1 MYTLRHLL
9 SDCSGKMTRTSCA
22 AEKKKE
28 TLEEVWAAL
37 NAWIEAR
44 YNEGKGVNV
53 APFCKIS
60 WETVTI
66 SRNTRKLRP
75 IFILHETYAK
85 TYGLHYKKRITAP
98 DIAPLEDINFTKI
111 AIKFSKNLNK
121 DTVFSGVRDLL
132 HKIGEIASTGAQMAI
147 EMTMGK
153 IVAKNRAVHM
163 LFDPKL
169 FPKNLEHVATASITS
184 AAPSM
189 LGDLADFDLLLDE
202 STNQFGDEVEDASE
216 EPLAITPGRQQPS
229 TPRPLKPQP
238 RRQDTAPPTFSGS
251 PTKSLSLPSV
261 EKPPI
266 LAAPP
271 TISQLRSPRPASRNG
286 QGYQSVDVPS
296 RDFTTMA
303 LSPPQLRQHMAF
315 KEPSF
320 DFSFKEI
327 MTQELE
333 RSGSS
338 ASGGGTESSVADA
351 AYERHI
357 RRIEKEVEMEAQ
369 HAMDI
374 HRHHMKDLDEIASE
388 KRKKRLNAEKLQ
400 ENIKAQMAAAADARE
415 KQKRVQ
421 NGMDP
426 SENTFLSH
434 SQHSRLGFNS
444 PDALKKNQNNLHQYL
459 QAQKD
464 QKRREARSNALA
476 EDKLFLAKLERDI
489 QEDREY
495 VVSEQNRQRQILTQ
509 AWEKDH
515 SIKAATKQ
523 SRKIMHDRI
532 KTAIAAS
539 PIRQSAVYQL
549 GDDGDGDFSV
559 GFDSRAKSS
568 GGCK

>member
-1 MYTLRHLL
+1 
-9 SDCSGKMTRTSCA
+9 MTRTSCA

-98 DIAPLEDINFTKI
+98 DIAALEDINFTKI

-121 DTVFSGVRDLL
+121 DTVFCGVRDLL
-132 HKIGEIASTGAQMAI
+132 HKIGEIASTGAQMSIDMAL
-147 EMTMGK
+147 GK
-153 IVAKNRAVHM
+153 IVAKNRTVHM

-169 FPKNLEHVATASITS
+169 FPKHLETASTTS
-184 AAPSM
+184 APPSI

-202 STNQFGDEVEDASE
+202 STNPFGDGEEGHLQD
-216 EPLAITPGRQQPS
+216 EPLAITPGRHPS
-229 TPRPLKPQP
+229 TPRPVKLQP
-238 RRQDTAPPTFSGS
+238 HRLDTAAS
-251 PTKSLSLPSV
+251 PHKTALVLPSV
-261 EKPPI
+261 EKPPPI
-266 LAAPP
+266 LATPP
-271 TISQLRSPRPASRNG
+271 TLSQLRSPRPVSRNG

-303 LSPPQLRQHMAF
+303 LSPPQLRQHPAF
-315 KEPSF
+315 NEPSF

-327 MTQELE
+327 LKHELE

-338 ASGGGTESSVADA
+338 ASASATESSVADA

-357 RRIEKEVEMEAQ
+357 RRIEKDVELEAQ
-369 HAMDI
+369 HSMDI
-374 HRHHMKDLDEIASE
+374 HRHHIKDLDEISSE
-388 KRKKRLNAEKLQ
+388 KRKKRANAERLQ
-400 ENIKAQMAAAADARE
+400 ESIKLQMAAAAAARE

-421 NGMDP
+421 NGTDP

-444 PDALKKNQNNLHQYL
+444 ADALKKNQNNMHQYL
-459 QAQKD
+459 EAQVKD

-476 EDKLFLAKLERDI
+476 DDKQFLAKLERDI

-495 VVSEQNRQRQILTQ
+495 VTSEQQRQRQILTQ

-515 SIKAATKQ
+515 SIKTATKQ

-532 KTAIAAS
+532 KTAIATS
-539 PIRQSAVYQL
+539 PARHSAGHQV
-549 GDDGDGDFSV
+549 GDEGGDDFSV
-559 GFDSRAKSS
+559 GFDSRAKST
-568 GGCK
+568 GK